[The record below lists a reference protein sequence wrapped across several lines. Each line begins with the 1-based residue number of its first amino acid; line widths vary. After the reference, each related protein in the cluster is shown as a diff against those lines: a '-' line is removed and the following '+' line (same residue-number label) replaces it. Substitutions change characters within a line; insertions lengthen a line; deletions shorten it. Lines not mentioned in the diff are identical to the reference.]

1 MAFEIADGDL
11 GGIPTMATG
20 RNKFNREVVLGADVL
35 FHVGRDFV
43 VEDVFFG
50 LDPSTEEAMSEGV
63 IGTNYFSVLATF
75 HGLEENG
82 IAVNLDH
89 DHDVFVASLGLC
101 RETPSLV

>member
-20 RNKFNREVVLGADVL
+20 RNEFNREVVLGADVL

-63 IGTNYFSVLATF
+63 IGTNHFPVLATF
-75 HGLEENG
+75 HGLEEDG

-89 DHDVFVASLGLC
+89 HQDVFVAS
-101 RETPSLV
+101 

>member
-1 MAFEIADGDL
+1 MA
-11 GGIPTMATG
+11 MASG
-20 RNKFNREVVLGADVL
+20 WNEFYHEVVLGADVL

-43 VEDVFFG
+43 VEDVFLG

-63 IGTNYFSVLATF
+63 IGTNHFPVLTTF
-75 HGLEENG
+75 HGLEEDG